1 MPTELYILVLSV
13 CVAVLGGLFRG
24 FAGFGGGLLMAP
36 LMTLLHPPLVVVPA
50 LLMLA
55 LLGDTRLL
63 PEVRREVKVR
73 RVLWLA
79 LPALL
84 GLPIGI
90 LALATID
97 AEAVRRFLN
106 VVVLATAGLFASG
119 LRFRDADRPQV
130 LVPVGVVSGMLSGIG
145 GLGGVPVVIAFL
157 SLGEPAKITRAN
169 LVGFFSA
176 SNVSALVMM
185 GVAGV
190 LSADALKL
198 ALLCAPFY
206 FVSIHVGSRRFSG
219 TGDETYR
226 KVALVFL
233 SVVALV
239 GLLWPR

>member
-1 MPTELYILVLSV
+1 MIPEPYILILTL
-13 CVAVLGGLFRG
+13 CIAVLGGLFRG

-36 LMTLLHPPLVVVPA
+36 LLTLLHPPLVVVPT

-55 LLGDTRLL
+55 LIGDTRLL
-63 PEVRREVKVR
+63 PEVREEVKLR

-90 LALATID
+90 TALANID

-106 VVVLATAGLFASG
+106 VVVLLTAALLASG
-119 LRFRDADRPQV
+119 IRFQNAERPQV

-157 SLGEPAKITRAN
+157 SLGESAKTTRAN
-169 LVGFFSA
+169 LVGFFSI
-176 SNVSALVMM
+176 SNFSALVMM

-190 LSADALKL
+190 LSVDALKL
-198 ALLCAPFY
+198 AIMCAPFY
-206 FVSIHVGSRRFSG
+206 FLSIHLGSRRFSG
-219 TGDETYR
+219 TADGTYR
-226 KVALVFL
+226 KVALIFL
-233 SVVALV
+233 TVVALV
-239 GLLWPR
+239 GLLMPR